1 MKKLF
6 AAFILCAFTSL
17 GLSART
23 QNDRP
28 VTLKGHAVTEE
39 KAPVDYATVMLTAKA
54 DSTKVYGS
62 ITDEKGGFTVEM
74 PKGSYRLKISFMGY
88 DSFEREVNLA
98 ADTDLGELTM
108 KPSSVMLDE
117 VVVTANMVTR
127 EADRFVV
134 NVAATPLSAGKTG
147 KEMLA
152 LSPGVWITDKGDLSV
167 NGRGGTQVIVNDRV
181 LKETDE
187 ELVAY
192 LENLKA
198 EDILKIEVIPY
209 AGAEYDAN
217 ATGGVIKITLKKQ
230 REEGLEGAV
239 SMRYYTSIVDQ
250 KAWNYQPSLNL
261 NYKYN
266 ALSLYSKVGYRRN
279 NWTGGNME
287 SDRFLDR
294 DRIMDANTGMAHRQ
308 SHTTFQLGS
317 VYDINDK
324 QSVGAE
330 FNMTENPYHNNTD
343 GTALAIENGNSLT
356 SQSLSRSTTDYSLM
370 SFTANYSLK
379 LDTLGST
386 FKTVAN
392 YTYRNKEDSVYYHT
406 NYSGMMNYDSTSRYM
421 PTARYDMFAI
431 RSDFDIALS
440 KSSKLATGLKYQRNT
455 MDNVNPYDYF
465 KNDIWIP
472 LPERSSINKYT
483 ENIGALYASFS
494 TKFRNNTSLLVGL
507 RGEYTYAVPATN
519 SQYVSERQKYFDLF
533 PNANLSMPLNKK
545 QSQMLILGYSRKIQ
559 RPWFWALNP
568 FRRPLS
574 EYSYIEGNPRLTP
587 AYTNEVNLTWV
598 FAHKYSLSFGTQLTK
613 DNIQQILVTDPTNPD
628 AIVYRFENMPHMNL
642 WFVNL
647 SVPAQ
652 ITKWWQMTFNATGIN
667 FRSKLSGQP
676 ITIQNS
682 IMGNMDN
689 TFTIHKEKKWYVD
702 LGGNYQSPIA
712 VGNIRMGHYYTI
724 NGGLKHT
731 FAKDRMT
738 MSIYVN
744 DIFNS
749 GTVRV
754 TGTDPSV
761 TNVSVMQG
769 SFRRLGISLRYN
781 FKAGKKIKV
790 KNVQS
795 GAGDEQSRL
804 SGGASAPGGGN

>member
-147 KEMLA
+147 KERLA

-181 LKETDE
+181 LKETGE

-533 PNANLSMPLNKK
+533 PNANLSIPLNKK
-545 QSQMLILGYSRKIQ
+545 QSQMIILGYGRKIG
-559 RPWFWALNP
+559 RPSFWQLSP
-568 FRRPLS
+568 FRQQLS
-574 EYSYIEGNPRLTP
+574 DYMFMEGNPKLKP
-587 AYTNEVNLTWV
+587 SYTNDYTLTWV
-598 FAHKYSLSFGTQLTK
+598 LFRKYTLTLGAQEVKDAFSIIVDTDPSDSNIQIARQSNMPKRMNYNASLS
-613 DNIQQILVTDPTNPD
+613 I
-628 AIVYRFENMPHMNL
+628 
-642 WFVNL
+642 
-647 SVPAQ
+647 PAQ
-652 ITKWWQMTFNATGIN
+652 ITKWWMLNANLNGSRNENTLMQRDVPQKEIIFTF
-667 FRSKLSGQP
+667 R
-676 ITIQNS
+676 
-682 IMGNMDN
+682 GNMSN
-689 TFTIHKEKKWYVD
+689 TFTFKKNYNFMIEAFYMSPSLEGNVRVGAFHMVNAGLKGNFFDKKLTATFYVYNIFD
-702 LGGNYQSPIA
+702 MRGSTITFQQDNTYTRFNQWGNYRSL
-712 VGNIRMGHYYTI
+712 
-724 NGGLKHT
+724 GL
-731 FAKDRMT
+731 
-738 MSIYVN
+738 
-744 DIFNS
+744 
-749 GTVRV
+749 
-754 TGTDPSV
+754 
-761 TNVSVMQG
+761 
-769 SFRRLGISLRYN
+769 SLRYS
-781 FKAGKKIKV
+781 FQAGKKIRV
-790 KNVQS
+790 KTVDGS
-795 GAGDEQSRL
+795 EQDN
-804 SGGASAPGGGN
+804 GGGGGGGF

>member
-54 DSTKVYGS
+54 DSTKVYGT

-181 LKETDE
+181 LKETGE

-343 GTALAIENGNSLT
+343 GTALAIESGNSLT

-533 PNANLSMPLNKK
+533 PNANLSIPLNK
-545 QSQMLILGYSRKIQ
+545 QTEPDDY
-559 RPWFWALNP
+559 
-568 FRRPLS
+568 
-574 EYSYIEGNPRLTP
+574 PRLRTQNRTTVILATEPIPPTTIRLYVHGRQPKIKTVLYKRLHAHLGALSQIYADARRTGGKRCVQYNRRHRSFRLEHPNRP
-587 AYTNEVNLTWV
+587 AKQY
-598 FAHKYSLSFGTQLTK
+598 AQ
-613 DNIQQILVTDPTNPD
+613 TDELQREPQYPGPD
-628 AIVYRFENMPHMNL
+628 YQMVD
-642 WFVNL
+642 
-647 SVPAQ
+647 AQ
-652 ITKWWQMTFNATGIN
+652 REPERQPQREHADATG
-667 FRSKLSGQP
+667 RTSKGDYLYFPRKHEQHLHL
-676 ITIQNS
+676 Q
-682 IMGNMDN
+682 
-689 TFTIHKEKKWYVD
+689 EK
-702 LGGNYQSPIA
+702 LQFHNRGILHEP
-712 VGNIRMGHYYTI
+712 
-724 NGGLKHT
+724 
-731 FAKDRMT
+731 
-738 MSIYVN
+738 
-744 DIFNS
+744 
-749 GTVRV
+749 V
-754 TGTDPSV
+754 TG
-761 TNVSVMQG
+761 
-769 SFRRLGISLRYN
+769 RKR
-781 FKAGKKIKV
+781 
-790 KNVQS
+790 
-795 GAGDEQSRL
+795 
-804 SGGASAPGGGN
+804 PGGGLPHGQCRPERQLL

>member
-1 MKKLF
+1 
-6 AAFILCAFTSL
+6 
-17 GLSART
+17 
-23 QNDRP
+23 
-28 VTLKGHAVTEE
+28 
-39 KAPVDYATVMLTAKA
+39 
-54 DSTKVYGS
+54 
-62 ITDEKGGFTVEM
+62 
-74 PKGSYRLKISFMGY
+74 
-88 DSFEREVNLA
+88 
-98 ADTDLGELTM
+98 
-108 KPSSVMLDE
+108 
-117 VVVTANMVTR
+117 
-127 EADRFVV
+127 
-134 NVAATPLSAGKTG
+134 
-147 KEMLA
+147 MLA

-181 LKETDE
+181 LKETGE

-465 KNDIWIP
+465 KTIFGSRCPNAAASTSTP
-472 LPERSSINKYT
+472 RTS
-483 ENIGALYASFS
+483 GAVCQFS
-494 TKFRNNTSLLVGL
+494 TKFRNNTSLLIG
-507 RGEYTYAVPATN
+507 PAGRIHVRRTGH
-519 SQYVSERQKYFDLF
+519 QQPIRFRATKYFDLF
-533 PNANLSMPLNKK
+533 PNANLSIPLNKK
-545 QSQMLILGYSRKIQ
+545 QSQMIILGYGRKIG
-559 RPWFWALNP
+559 RPSFWQLSP
-568 FRRPLS
+568 FRQQLS
-574 EYSYIEGNPRLTP
+574 DYMFMEGNPKLKP
-587 AYTNEVNLTWV
+587 SYTNDYTLTWV
-598 FAHKYSLSFGTQLTK
+598 LFRKYTLTLGAQEVKDAFSIIVDTDPSDSNIQIARQSNMPKRMNYNASLS
-613 DNIQQILVTDPTNPD
+613 I
-628 AIVYRFENMPHMNL
+628 
-642 WFVNL
+642 
-647 SVPAQ
+647 PAQ
-652 ITKWWQMTFNATGIN
+652 ITKWWINANLNGSRNENTLMQRDVPQKEIN
-667 FRSKLSGQP
+667 
-676 ITIQNS
+676 
-682 IMGNMDN
+682 GNMSN
-689 TFTIHKEKKWYVD
+689 TFTFKKT
-702 LGGNYQSPIA
+702 
-712 VGNIRMGHYYTI
+712 TI
-724 NGGLKHT
+724 
-731 FAKDRMT
+731 
-738 MSIYVN
+738 S
-744 DIFNS
+744 
-749 GTVRV
+749 
-754 TGTDPSV
+754 
-761 TNVSVMQG
+761 
-769 SFRRLGISLRYN
+769 
-781 FKAGKKIKV
+781 
-790 KNVQS
+790 
-795 GAGDEQSRL
+795 
-804 SGGASAPGGGN
+804 